1 MPKRPDDL
9 DRLFHALA
17 DPSRRRMIE
26 RLVRGPASVGQLAE
40 PLAMS
45 LPSVM
50 QHLQVL
56 EASGLTRSRKEG
68 RVRTCQ
74 VQTGALRTAEEWLA
88 AQRTDW
94 ERRLDRLDAVVS
106 DPDSKEQ
113 P

>member
-1 MPKRPDDL
+1 M
-9 DRLFHALA
+9 FHALA
-17 DPSRRRMIE
+17 DPSRRRMVE

-56 EASGLTRSRKEG
+56 EDSGLVRSRKEG

-74 VQTGALRTAEEWLA
+74 VEAGALRTGEEWFR

-94 ERRLDRLDAVVS
+94 ERRLDRLDAVLSES
-106 DPDSKEQ
+106 DDKEQ